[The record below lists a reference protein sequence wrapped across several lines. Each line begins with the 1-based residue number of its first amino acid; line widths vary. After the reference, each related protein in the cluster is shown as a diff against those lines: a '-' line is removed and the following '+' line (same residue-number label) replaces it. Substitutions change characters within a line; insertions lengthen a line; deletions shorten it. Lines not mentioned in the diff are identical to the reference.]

1 MLMKTFYKASCRS
14 AGIKNEQFLRA
25 VMKAVLFSFRLAV
38 CSRALMMGSVAMLVS
53 GYVFTEFGW

>member
-1 MLMKTFYKASCRS
+1 MKTFHKASCRS

-38 CSRALMMGSVAMLVS
+38 FTSVND
-53 GYVFTEFGW
+53 GFGRYAGKRLRVH